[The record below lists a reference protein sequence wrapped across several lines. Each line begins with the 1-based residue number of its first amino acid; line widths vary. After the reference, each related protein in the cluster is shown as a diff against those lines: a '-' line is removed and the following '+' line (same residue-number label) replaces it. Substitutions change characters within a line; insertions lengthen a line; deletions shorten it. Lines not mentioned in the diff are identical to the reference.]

1 MYSYGYNGYNAVST
15 VNAINGT
22 LVWTIISAVLAI
34 GGGIALY
41 FIFLRSNKK
50 FNNFLDKLR
59 DFLNFKSLLLE
70 EILKVTYL
78 ILAIFITLSSFG
90 LIAVSFVSFLL
101 TLILGNLI
109 LRITYELSILLIKIC
124 KNTSEINSKLK
135 K

>member
-1 MYSYGYNGYNAVST
+1 MYGYYSVAETSSAVNGVLIWN
-15 VNAINGT
+15 
-22 LVWTIISAVLAI
+22 IISAVLAI
-34 GGGIALY
+34 GGGITLY

-59 DFLNFKSLLLE
+59 NFFNFKSLLLE

-78 ILAIFITLSSFG
+78 ILTIFITLSSFS

-101 TLILGNLI
+101 SLIFGNLI

-124 KNTSEINSKLK
+124 KNTSDINDKLK

>member
-1 MYSYGYNGYNAVST
+1 MYNYGYDGYGVAST
-15 VNAINGT
+15 VNGA

-34 GGGIALY
+34 GGGITLY

-50 FNNFLDKLR
+50 FNNFLDTVR
-59 DFLNFKSLLLE
+59 NFFNFKSLLLE

-78 ILAIFITLSSFG
+78 ILTIFITLSSFS
-90 LIAVSFVSFLL
+90 LIAVSFVSFLVS
-101 TLILGNLI
+101 LIFGNLV

-124 KNTSEINSKLK
+124 KNTSDINDKLK